1 MSVANIMRFVN
12 PYIGYVTYRFHVEK
26 CREIGIRVEDFYC
39 QKFHK
44 EPYFMFHIYAQN
56 FHPDSLLERVRD
68 VNFYRRTRTLFKG
81 YKVPEWATAQKATDG
96 WQVDAY
102 SREAWDQAL
111 GDFNAEAT
119 PMPFFGERQ
128 EPNPLQWLRLE
139 QFGKGMSSR
148 LFYNEVPNTTWMRH
162 QGHMDNIDETLY
174 SFTNADQGRQ
184 MLFGMDTTTEEGREL
199 YRQEYEALSA
209 IAPEILKKEDM
220 IYPHELPKPINT
232 EAHF

>member
-1 MSVANIMRFVN
+1 
-12 PYIGYVTYRFHVEK
+12 
-26 CREIGIRVEDFYC
+26 
-39 QKFHK
+39 
-44 EPYFMFHIYAQN
+44 
-56 FHPDSLLERVRD
+56 
-68 VNFYRRTRTLFKG
+68 
-81 YKVPEWATAQKATDG
+81 VPEWATAQKATDG